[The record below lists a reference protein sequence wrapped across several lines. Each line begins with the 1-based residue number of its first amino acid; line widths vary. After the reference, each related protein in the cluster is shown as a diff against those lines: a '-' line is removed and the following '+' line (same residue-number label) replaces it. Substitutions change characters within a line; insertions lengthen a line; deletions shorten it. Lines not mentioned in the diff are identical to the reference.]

1 MAKFFAAALVV
12 LAGIAAVAAYLS
24 MFVVS
29 VNDQAV
35 VLTFSNPERVI
46 NQPNGTDGPGLY
58 FKVPLAQ
65 TVEYFDKRIL
75 DFDLPT
81 IEATARDQKRL
92 MINAFARYRI
102 VDPKL
107 YYQAVRNEF
116 GLRQRL
122 KPIMESSVLGVLG
135 SAALLEIVKDKREL
149 LMKRIAK
156 QVNDESKELGLEVV
170 DVRIKRADLP
180 EQNQK
185 NVYDRMRA
193 DRNKQ
198 AAETRAEG
206 AGASNKIRADADRQ
220 VTVIKAEATR
230 EGERIRGD
238 GDAERNRIFAEAF
251 SKDPDFFAFYRS
263 MQAYE
268 AGMKAGDKS
277 AETRML
283 LSPDS
288 EFFRYFNNPNGGSRR
303 RNERPAGRRRT
314 RIGDRGPAV
323 GSRAATGHQA
333 ARCGRATA
341 RSRTAHGGSCRDGRG
356 GDCRLAGAG
365 LMPAGEE
372 SEWET
377 WP

>member
-29 VNDQAV
+29 VNDQVV

-81 IEATARDQKRL
+81 IEVTARDQKRL

-135 SAALLEIVKDKREL
+135 SAAFLEIVKDKREL

-206 AGASNKIRADADRQ
+206 AGVSNKIRADADRQ

-288 EFFRYFNNPNGGSRR
+288 EFFRYFNNPNGGS
-303 RNERPAGRRRT
+303 P
-314 RIGDRGPAV
+314 PKK
-323 GSRAATGHQA
+323 
-333 ARCGRATA
+333 
-341 RSRTAHGGSCRDGRG
+341 
-356 GDCRLAGAG
+356 
-365 LMPAGEE
+365 
-372 SEWET
+372 
-377 WP
+377 